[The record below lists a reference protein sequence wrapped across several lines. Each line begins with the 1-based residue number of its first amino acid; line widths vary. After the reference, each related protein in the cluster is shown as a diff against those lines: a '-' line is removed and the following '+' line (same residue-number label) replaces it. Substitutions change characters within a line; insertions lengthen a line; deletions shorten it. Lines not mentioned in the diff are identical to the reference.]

1 MKQIAAYSIC
11 LLLGITV
18 ISCKNKESEKS
29 EDKKISI
36 KEEQVSYTSDGIEMK
51 SYVAYD
57 ENKKDKRPG
66 ILVVPEWWGVNDYV
80 RSRIKQLAGL
90 GYVAMAVDFYGNGK
104 QADNPDSAGKLAT
117 PFYMDPAMA
126 QRRFDAAKAKLVSYM
141 QVDSSKLGAMGYCFG
156 GAQVINMAKLGEDLK
171 GVVSFHGNL
180 AVIPPVKG
188 MKADVLVCHGE
199 DDKFVL
205 PAEVAI
211 FKEQM
216 DSVGAHFIF
225 VSYPGATHSFTNPQA
240 TEWGKKFNLP
250 LAYNE
255 NADTLSWKEMTTF
268 FNKVFQR

>member
-18 ISCKNKESEKS
+18 ISCKNKESKKS

-180 AVIPPVKG
+180 AEIPPVKG